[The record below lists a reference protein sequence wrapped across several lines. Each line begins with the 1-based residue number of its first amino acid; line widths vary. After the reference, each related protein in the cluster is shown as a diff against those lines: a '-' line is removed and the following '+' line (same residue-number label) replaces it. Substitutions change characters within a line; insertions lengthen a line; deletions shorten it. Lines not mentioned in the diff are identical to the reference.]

1 MPIDPTV
8 ELVAW
13 SGTASQLAMLL
24 NRHVSPSQLRVIS
37 RMGGRS
43 GDRIK
48 IDLTLA
54 NTSGLLSSLR
64 RRLDEP
70 SSP

>member
-1 MPIDPTV
+1 MNDPTV

-13 SGTASQLAMLL
+13 SGTASQLATLI
-24 NRHVSPSQLRVIS
+24 NRPITPSQLRVIS
-37 RMGGRS
+37 RLGGRS

-64 RRLDEP
+64 RRLDERP
-70 SSP
+70 SP